1 MKFPPL
7 CNPSKRGKDFMGIE
21 VKSIDPKS
29 SLRKLSYNVFGGSA
43 SNNTIFVQ
51 IPFACTYDK
60 AVFGR
65 GLASATCIFDVSN
78 ASFSQSL
85 VTAGSIC
92 ASASGVAGTVA
103 SLSACNTTYWVSANS
118 LLKVTVSGTTTDG
131 ALSLIF
137 SIDENKEK

>member
-1 MKFPPL
+1 
-7 CNPSKRGKDFMGIE
+7 MGLE

-29 SLRKLSYNVFGGSA
+29 TLRKLAYNVFGGTA
-43 SNNTIFVQ
+43 SNNTIWLQV
-51 IPFACTYDK
+51 PVACTFDK

-65 GLASATCIFDVSN
+65 GLASATCVFDVSN
-78 ASFSQSL
+78 ASLSASI

-92 ASASGVAGTVA
+92 ASASGLAGTVA
-103 SLSACNTTYWVSANS
+103 TLSACNTTYLVSANS
-118 LLKVTVSGTTTDG
+118 ILKITLSGTTTDG